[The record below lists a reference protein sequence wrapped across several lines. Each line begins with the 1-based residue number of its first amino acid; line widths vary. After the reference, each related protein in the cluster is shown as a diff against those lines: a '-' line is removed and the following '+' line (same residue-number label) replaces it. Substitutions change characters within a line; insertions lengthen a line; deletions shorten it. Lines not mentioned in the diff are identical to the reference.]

1 MRKYIEGIKNKTY
14 LEPMLKM
21 YDDIEQAMQNAPAS
35 TKFHHRDKGGLF
47 RHTKEV
53 MEIGL
58 QLYDILLA
66 DMRKRAITKDDVII
80 VTFIHDIEKL
90 VKYRRMKEP
99 TAYQTFEYNYD
110 KVDINDTA
118 FIVHFVTKYGLALT
132 EKHLNSLTFSHG
144 GWSRDRGKMM
154 PLAVLLH
161 AADLLSTNLYG

>member
-1 MRKYIEGIKNKTY
+1 MRKHIEGIKNKDY

-21 YDDIEQAMQNAPAS
+21 YDDIEEAMKAAPAS

-58 QLYDILLA
+58 QIYDTLLA

-80 VTFIHDIEKL
+80 VTFTHDLEKL
-90 VKYRRMKEP
+90 VKYRPMKEP
-99 TAYQTFEYNYD
+99 TAYQFFEYNYD
-110 KVDINDTA
+110 KVDVNDTA
-118 FIVHFVTKYGLALT
+118 FIVSFVIKYGLELT
-132 EKHLNSLTFSHG
+132 EKHLNALTFSHG
-144 GWSRDRGKMM
+144 GWAKDRGKMM